1 MSVATGGSEAAAA
14 AGGGGGNRVFF
25 QSPRGGGGSGGSS
38 GSSSREDSVSAAAA
52 VVQVQQRRHQQG
64 KVTVKYDRKELR
76 KRLVLEEWIVEQ
88 LGQLYGCEVRG
99 RGRGVPGAVAVAAV
113 PSPAAA
119 SLAPGILLLPR
130 VAFRRWAEERC
141 HRHLQMTF
149 PVRRP
154 HPAAAPRLGGAPA
167 QGMVKGAP
175 CPIERVSPV
184 PSRSEW
190 EGTALWGRAVA
201 AARPGTEG
209 SLSSG
214 GGPAAAARPGVPGG
228 SPAAVLAGSR
238 CPRSLPGQSGPGLGG
253 AFHGLGGRRSPLDAS
268 WPSAGSPAERCAG
281 RRASRRR
288 ERDLRGGCAEA
299 AVVGERL
306 RCGYGP
312 LWIVPLRYPDLQQ
325 RGRYWPGNLSEQ
337 FGHH

>member
-1 MSVATGGSEAAAA
+1 M
-14 AGGGGGNRVFF
+14 
-25 QSPRGGGGSGGSS
+25 
-38 GSSSREDSVSAAAA
+38 SAAAA

-99 RGRGVPGAVAVAAV
+99 WGRRVPGAVAVAAF
-113 PSPAAA
+113 PSPPAA
-119 SLAPGILLLPR
+119 SLAPGSLLLPR

-154 HPAAAPRLGGAPA
+154 HSATAPRLSGAPA

-184 PSRSEW
+184 PSRGER

-201 AARPGTEG
+201 AARPGMEA
-209 SLSSG
+209 SFSSG
-214 GGPAAAARPGVPGG
+214 GPRRLRQVRECQEVRPRRWWPGAAVPAAFQGRADRGSEALSPGW
-228 SPAAVLAGSR
+228 AGV
-238 CPRSLPGQSGPGLGG
+238 SL
-253 AFHGLGGRRSPLDAS
+253 R
-268 WPSAGSPAERCAG
+268 
-281 RRASRRR
+281 
-288 ERDLRGGCAEA
+288 
-299 AVVGERL
+299 
-306 RCGYGP
+306 
-312 LWIVPLRYPDLQQ
+312 
-325 RGRYWPGNLSEQ
+325 
-337 FGHH
+337 